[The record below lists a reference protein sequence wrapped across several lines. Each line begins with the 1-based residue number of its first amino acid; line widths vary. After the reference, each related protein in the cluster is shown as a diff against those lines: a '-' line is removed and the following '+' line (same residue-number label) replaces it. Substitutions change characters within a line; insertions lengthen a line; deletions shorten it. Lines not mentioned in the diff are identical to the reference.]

1 MYWQWSRLKKTFGI
15 MNNETTNVSELIF
28 LGSCND
34 MWCYKDTC
42 DCDDDCPSDS
52 CNDCGCDDHRWG

>member
-1 MYWQWSRLKKTFGI
+1 

-28 LGSCND
+28 LESNNN
-34 MWCYKDTC
+34 MWCRNDSC
-42 DCDDDCPSDS
+42 DCDNDCYNDN